1 MVRGQ
6 LGFYAANRQLLSRS
20 WAKCQSK
27 PLILRSMASSSD
39 SDSYQYLQRSKLP
52 TMYFQKSLPRLPIP
66 LVEKTCERFLA
77 AVQPITTG
85 EEFAETQQVVGEFK
99 SNEAVELNA
108 MLKMKDE
115 ANKHTSYIS
124 EPWFDMYLKD
134 RAPLPLN
141 YNPLLAMKNDT
152 RPEYQHQLVKAANII
167 ITSLRFWRSLQ
178 AELLEP
184 EVFHMNPK
192 KSDTESYRRW
202 MRLTPKIVAT
212 YASYAF
218 KAFPLDMVQYE
229 RLFGTSRIPGM
240 EKDHLVQSPNSKHI
254 MIMRRGNIYAVDVLN
269 ENGLIEKPQE
279 ILARLNAVVNLDNSK
294 PAAEVPIGVLTA
306 SQRNEWARVREYM
319 TKSAVNDELLS
330 EQIDKALF
338 CICLDTEEDPTF
350 SEANPIPA
358 FKNMLAGKAT
368 NRWFDKSL
376 SMLLTAD
383 GTAAINFEH
392 SWGDGVAV
400 LRYFNEVYKETMN
413 KPYLSTADLKS
424 VSQISVDSSK
434 VRYLNFEI
442 DDKLKEEVRKAYDQ
456 NQKNV
461 NSLNMQ
467 MLIYPKLS
475 KQACKTDRL
484 SPDSIM
490 QLSFQLAYKQA
501 FGKYVGTYESC
512 STAAFRHGRTETM
525 RPCTMATK
533 EFCDNVLA
541 SQQNFDAKKLRSLI
555 DKCSTYHSQLTKDAA
570 MGQGF
575 DRHLFALKHTAVIN
589 NKPIPKFYELDAYKR
604 INYNIIS
611 TSTLSS
617 DGLLSGSFGPVVRD
631 GLGIGYSI
639 QNEMCGVV
647 VTSYENGCNGQ
658 EFISSLE
665 QSFNTIR
672 RVIDESK

>member
-1 MVRGQ
+1 MGRGQ
-6 LGFYAANRQLLSRS
+6 LGVYVSGQVLGLSRR
-20 WAKCQSK
+20 KCQQM
-27 PLILRSMASSSD
+27 PMIVRSLTSSSD

-77 AVQPITTG
+77 AIQPLTTAQ
-85 EEFAETQQVVGEFK
+85 EFSDTQQVVSEFK
-99 SNEAVELNA
+99 SNEAPELNA
-108 MLKMKDE
+108 MLKLKDE

-124 EPWFDMYLKD
+124 EPWFDMYLRD
-134 RAPLPLN
+134 RSPLPLN

-152 RPEYQHQLVKAANII
+152 RPQYQHQLVKAANIV
-167 ITSLRFWRSLQ
+167 ITSLRFWRSLL
-178 AELLEP
+178 AGLLEP
-184 EVFHMNPK
+184 EIFHMNPK

-202 MRLTPKIVAT
+202 MRMTPRIVAT
-212 YASYAF
+212 YASYVF

-229 RLFGTSRIPGM
+229 RLFGTSRIP
-240 EKDHLVQSPNSKHI
+240 EIDKDYLVQSPTSKHI
-254 MIMRRGNIYAVDVLN
+254 MIMRRGNIYAVDVLDT
-269 ENGLIEKPQE
+269 NGNIEPARE
-279 ILARLNAVVNLDNSK
+279 ILARLCAVEKLDDSK
-294 PAAEVPIGVLTA
+294 SPAEVPLGVLT
-306 SQRNEWARVREYM
+306 SSERNQWARVRQHM
-319 TKSAVNDELLS
+319 IKSSINNELLTQ
-330 EQIDKALF
+330 QIDTALF
-338 CICLDTEEDPTF
+338 CICLDTAEDPVY
-350 SEANPIPA
+350 SESDPIPA
-358 FKNMLAGKAT
+358 FKSMLAGKAT

-400 LRYFNEVYKETMN
+400 LRYFNEVFKETMN
-413 KPYLSTADLKS
+413 RPFVSTDDLKS
-424 VSQISVDSSK
+424 ITQLPVNTDK
-434 VRYLNFEI
+434 VRHLNFEI
-442 DDKLKEEVRKAYDQ
+442 DDYLKNEVKNAYDR
-456 NQKNV
+456 NLKTI

-475 KQACKTDRL
+475 KKACKADRL

-490 QLSFQLAYKQA
+490 QLSFQLAYKQTY
-501 FGKYVGTYESC
+501 GKYVGTYESC

-525 RPCTMATK
+525 RPCTLATT
-533 EFCDNVLA
+533 EFCDNVLS
-541 SQQNFDAKKLRSLI
+541 SQKDFDAKKLRALI

-575 DRHLFALKHTAVIN
+575 DRHLFALKHTAMTN
-589 NKPIPKFYELDAYKR
+589 NMTIPKLYDTEAYKR

-647 VTSYENGCNGQ
+647 VTSYENGCNGK
-658 EFISSLE
+658 EFVSSLE